1 MPAPKGNQYARGNK
15 GGGRKTSYK
24 TEYAEQAHKLCQ
36 TGFTDQML
44 GQFFE
49 VNESTINRWKLE
61 HEEFVQALR
70 VGKDVADAVVER
82 STFIA
87 INGFTRVVKKVV
99 GQGKNARV
107 EEVEE
112 YYPPQAGAGLKW
124 LAARQPEQYQQKAEQ
139 KPELSVSEGL
149 RATLEVMSERSR
161 LLRAERARLA
171 NQAKSIEHKAE
182 VVGT

>member
-1 MPAPKGNQYARGNK
+1 MPAPKGNQYASGNK
-15 GGGRKTSYK
+15 GGGRKTAYK
-24 TEYAEQAHKLCQ
+24 PEYAEQAHKLCQ
-36 TGFTDQML
+36 TGFTDQMM
-44 GQFFE
+44 GQFFQ

-61 HEEFVQALR
+61 HEEFLQALG

-82 STFIA
+82 NTFNA

-107 EEVEE
+107 EDVEE

-124 LAARQPEQYQQKAEQ
+124 LAVRQPEKYQQKTEQ
-139 KPELSVSEGL
+139 KPADLVSEGL

-161 LLRAERARLA
+161 LLRAERACLA
-171 NQAKSIEHKAE
+171 NPAKSIEHKAE
-182 VVGT
+182 VVGS